1 MANQGAEGLLS
12 PFLQRRRCNAAKPFL
27 IGKVLDVGCGNGA
40 LAKEVS
46 EDRYLGVDTDPVS
59 IKIALSENPLH
70 RFQKTLPGDHH
81 TFDTVIALA
90 VIEHV
95 KSPSEFLIECSKY
108 LKPGKSAR
116 IVITTPHPS
125 IEKLHY
131 FGSRIGLFSRH
142 ANEEHE
148 ELLNYQTLVSAGNC
162 AGLSVSFYKR
172 FLFGGNQIAVFSR
185 LK

>member
-27 IGKVLDVGCGNGA
+27 MGKVLDVGCGNGA
-40 LAKEVS
+40 LAKEVP

-59 IKIALSENPLH
+59 IKIARLENPLH
-70 RFQKTLPGDHH
+70 RFQRTLPDDYH
-81 TFDTVIALA
+81 TFDTVVALA

-95 KSPSEFLIECSKY
+95 KSPLEFLIECSKY
-108 LKPGKSAR
+108 LKVNKSAK

-125 IEKLHY
+125 IERLHY

-148 ELLNYQTLVSAGNC
+148 ELLNYQTLLSAGDG
-162 AGLSVSFYKR
+162 AGLSVFLYKR
-172 FLFGGNQIAVFSR
+172 FLFGGNQIAVFSG